1 MDKTGVVVNVERN
14 NVIILTR
21 DGEFTK
27 VKLRSKED
35 IPEKGEEYTGREVK
49 EIRFKLNK
57 ESILITL
64 IVMAVTISLA
74 VYGYLRQV
82 GSISVDG
89 EVSLVLKF
97 NYFNKVTKIQSFDGE
112 SETFIN
118 SINAKNKDISTVM
131 LKTYKKLKEDKM
143 VVDKND
149 INGITTYFRI
159 NNKKDIDLKEIIEI
173 LQKDNAKVIVTK
185 DGKSIYRS

>member
-1 MDKTGVVVNVERN
+1 MDKTGVVVNVERS

-21 DGEFTK
+21 DGEFAK
-27 VKLRSKED
+27 VKLRSKEY

-49 EIRFKLNK
+49 EIKFKLNK
-57 ESILITL
+57 EAIIITL
-64 IVMAVTISLA
+64 IVIVVTISLA
-74 VYGYLRQV
+74 VYGYLRPV
-82 GSISVDG
+82 GSVSIDG

-118 SINAKNKDISTVM
+118 SIKVKNKDISTVM
-131 LKTYKKLKEDKM
+131 LKTYNKLKEEKM

-149 INGITTYFRI
+149 SDGVTTYFRI
-159 NNKKDIDLKEIIEI
+159 NNKKDIEFKELIEI
-173 LQKDNAKVIVTK
+173 LQKDNTKVVITK
-185 DGKSIYRS
+185 GGISIYRN

>member
-21 DGEFTK
+21 DGEFAK
-27 VKLRSKED
+27 VKLRSKEY

-49 EIRFKLNK
+49 EIKLKFNK

-64 IVMAVTISLA
+64 IVIVVTISLA
-74 VYGYLRQV
+74 VYGYLKPV
-82 GSISVDG
+82 GSVSVDG
-89 EVSLVLKF
+89 EISLVLKF

-118 SINAKNKDISTVM
+118 SINVKNKDISTVM
-131 LKTYKKLKEDKM
+131 LKIYNKLKEEKM
-143 VVDKND
+143 VVDKSD
-149 INGITTYFRI
+149 SNGITTYFRI
-159 NNKKDIDLKEIIEI
+159 DNKKDIELKEIIEV
-173 LQKDNAKVIVTK
+173 LQKDDKKVIITK
-185 DGKSIYRS
+185 GGISIYRN